1 MSQRSVGR
9 DVLGRAWL
17 PLVAV
22 VALGVGGVGM
32 WKVHEASAP
41 GPVIAVNGPQA
52 PEEFTPKQL
61 TYELFGSLGDGGML
75 DYIDIDGHPHNVDL
89 TTLPWSHTETTTLTV
104 VSGSISAQV
113 HGGQVG
119 CRMLVNGVV
128 RDEQSAT
135 RQDADVT
142 CRVKS
147 A

>member
-1 MSQRSVGR
+1 M
-9 DVLGRAWL
+9 
-17 PLVAV
+17 PLVSV
-22 VALGVGGVGM
+22 IALGMGVVGM
-32 WKVHEASAP
+32 WKVHQFSAP
-41 GPVIAVNGPQA
+41 EPVTTVNGPAA
-52 PEEFTPKQL
+52 PEQTTPKEL
-61 TYELFGSLGDGGML
+61 TYELFGSPGDGGML
-75 DYIDIDGHPHNVDL
+75 VYVDIDGHPHQAGI

-128 RDEQSAT
+128 RDEQSDT
-135 RQDADVT
+135 HGDAHVM